1 MITLPP
7 IKKKEIPRQY
17 FAALDHLWVVFY
29 YFIQVDRES
38 LYKRRVNM
46 KREEMM
52 QYIIEH
58 LETLNEKALLAIM
71 DIVRLLTK

>member
-1 MITLPP
+1 
-7 IKKKEIPRQY
+7 
-17 FAALDHLWVVFY
+17 
-29 YFIQVDRES
+29 
-38 LYKRRVNM
+38 M

-58 LETLNEKALLAIM
+58 LEKQKEKALLAIM

>member
-1 MITLPP
+1 
-7 IKKKEIPRQY
+7 
-17 FAALDHLWVVFY
+17 
-29 YFIQVDRES
+29 
-38 LYKRRVNM
+38 M

-71 DIVRLLTK
+71 DIVGLLTK

>member
-1 MITLPP
+1 
-7 IKKKEIPRQY
+7 
-17 FAALDHLWVVFY
+17 
-29 YFIQVDRES
+29 
-38 LYKRRVNM
+38 M

-58 LETLNEKALLAIM
+58 LETLNEKALLTIM